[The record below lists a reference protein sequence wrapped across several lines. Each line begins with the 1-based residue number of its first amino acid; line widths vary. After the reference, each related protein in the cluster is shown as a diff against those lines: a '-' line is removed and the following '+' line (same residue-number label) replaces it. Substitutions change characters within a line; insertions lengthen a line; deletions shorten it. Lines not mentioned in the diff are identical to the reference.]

1 MSGDSCSEAEIA
13 GWVDTRLHKA
23 FFCADQSLQRCVVN
37 FVDNWPF
44 LTRSQCMGKFGG
56 EKLQVTLGWH
66 PAERL
71 AMGSGYLGDHS

>member
-1 MSGDSCSEAEIA
+1 MSGDSCSEAEI
-13 GWVDTRLHKA
+13 GEGVDTRLHKA
-23 FFCADQSLQRCVVN
+23 LFCADQSLQRCAVN
-37 FVDNWPF
+37 FF
-44 LTRSQCMGKFGG
+44 GGKREVGG